1 MSSSVSI
8 LRNMVSFDKAEQFD
22 GFSKVVIIVSDEIE
36 YSAGTE
42 TGRTLTLNCPWG
54 TQEIANNILQS
65 IKGFQYQPMTAENA
79 LVDPSVEIGD
89 GVSANGVYSGVY
101 SLETKFNSNLPTT
114 VSAPADEELYEEH
127 TYVPKSEREVT
138 RKFLDFQSQFRIQ
151 DGKISAEV
159 SERKSDVSSLN
170 SKLTVQANQ
179 ISTEIA
185 ERKSETS
192 SLRSSIIQ
200 ESNRITAE
208 VQTRASE
215 TESLRS
221 TMDIQ
226 AGQIT
231 AKVNKNDG
239 NSSTFGWA
247 LETSSWRIFSGSNTV
262 LKADKDGLEVKGV
275 IRATSGEIGG
285 FKITSNSLTYNSQ
298 TWGGT
303 NSTGIYLGPQGIQC
317 GSKENGVQITNNGY
331 LYAEN
336 GEFRG
341 SVRAGNIQYGGNAGY
356 FNGGGISS
364 SSILGDRM
372 VANTIST
379 AYTSSGINASL
390 GRADAAYNIC
400 TGITTAQKFI
410 SQELT
415 ATGKASVGTLYIG
428 GVSVTKKSATFKDGS
443 GSYVTISYWG

>member
-1 MSSSVSI
+1 MSSSVNI

-36 YSAGTE
+36 YSAGTD

-89 GVSANGVYSGVY
+89 GIGANGVYSGVY

-127 TYVPKSEREVT
+127 KYVPKSEREVT
-138 RKFLDFQSQFRIQ
+138 RKFLEFQSQFRIQ

-159 SERKSDVSSLN
+159 EERKSD
-170 SKLTVQANQ
+170 T
-179 ISTEIA
+179 
-185 ERKSETS
+185 KSIRAT
-192 SLRSSIIQ
+192 L
-200 ESNRITAE
+200 E
-208 VQTRASE
+208 V
-215 TESLRS
+215 
-221 TMDIQ
+221 Q

-239 NSSTFGWA
+239 KSSTFGWA
-247 LETSSWRIFSGSNTV
+247 LETASWRIFSGSNTV
-262 LKADKDGLEVKGV
+262 LKADKNGLEVKGV

-285 FKITSNSLTYNSQ
+285 FKITSNYLTYNNQ

-303 NSTGIYLGPQGIQC
+303 NSTGIYIGPQGIQC

-341 SVRAGNIQYGGNAGY
+341 SVRAGNIQYGGSAGY
-356 FNGGGISS
+356 LSGSGIGSHTISGNRLAYNTVSTSYTSGGINTSLGYADFANGVFNDYNTA
-364 SSILGDRM
+364 SSIRCNGLRVQGSYFAP
-372 VANTIST
+372 VTIY
-379 AYTSSGINASL
+379 YTNASGGTSYITVL
-390 GRADAAYNIC
+390 GYR
-400 TGITTAQKFI
+400 
-410 SQELT
+410 
-415 ATGKASVGTLYIG
+415 
-428 GVSVTKKSATFKDGS
+428 
-443 GSYVTISYWG
+443 

>member
-1 MSSSVSI
+1 MSSSVNT

-36 YSAGTE
+36 YSAGAE

-65 IKGFQYQPMTAENA
+65 INGFQYQPMTAGNA

-89 GVSANGVYSGVY
+89 GIKANGVYSGVY

-159 SERKSDVSSLN
+159 EERKSD
-170 SKLTVQANQ
+170 T
-179 ISTEIA
+179 
-185 ERKSETS
+185 KSIRAT
-192 SLRSSIIQ
+192 L
-200 ESNRITAE
+200 E
-208 VQTRASE
+208 V
-215 TESLRS
+215 
-221 TMDIQ
+221 Q

-239 NSSTFGWA
+239 SSSTFGWA
-247 LETSSWRIFSGSNTV
+247 LETASWRIFSGSNTV
-262 LKADKDGLEVKGV
+262 LKADKNGLEVKGV

-285 FKITSNSLTYNSQ
+285 FKITSNSLTYNNQ

-303 NSTGIYLGPQGIQC
+303 NSTGIYIGPSGIQL
-317 GSKENGVQITNNGY
+317 GKNFKVDSAGNLSAASGTFSGNVN
-331 LYAEN
+331 
-336 GEFRG
+336 
-341 SVRAGNIQYGGNAGY
+341 AGNIQYGGNAGY
-356 FNGGGISS
+356 LSGSGLESHSVYGSQI
-364 SSILGDRM
+364 GY
-372 VANTIST
+372 NTIST
-379 AYTSSGINASL
+379 AYTSGGINTSL
-390 GRADAAYNIC
+390 GYADYANGVFNGWNTASTIGANRIYLDGRA
-400 TGITTAQKFI
+400 
-410 SQELT
+410 L
-415 ATGKASVGTLYIG
+415 GT
-428 GVSVTKKSATFKDGS
+428 S
-443 GSYVTISYWG
+443 TISYTDGNGNKRSANIVVWRY

>member
-1 MSSSVSI
+1 MSSSVNI

-22 GFSKVVIIVSDEIE
+22 GFSKVLIIVSDEVE
-36 YSAGTE
+36 YSAGTD

-138 RKFLDFQSQFRIQ
+138 RKFLEFQSQFRIQ

-159 SERKSDVSSLN
+159 EERKSDTKTIRATL
-170 SKLTVQANQ
+170 
-179 ISTEIA
+179 
-185 ERKSETS
+185 
-192 SLRSSIIQ
+192 
-200 ESNRITAE
+200 E
-208 VQTRASE
+208 V
-215 TESLRS
+215 
-221 TMDIQ
+221 Q

-239 NSSTFGWA
+239 SSSTFGWA
-247 LETSSWRIFSGSNTV
+247 LETASWRIFSGSNTV
-262 LKADKDGLEVKGV
+262 LKADKNGLEVKGV

-285 FKITSNSLTYNSQ
+285 FKITSNSLTYNNQS
-298 TWGGT
+298 WGGT
-303 NSTGIYLGPQGIQC
+303 NTNGIYIGPSGIQL
-317 GSKENGVQITNNGY
+317 GKN
-331 LYAEN
+331 
-336 GEFRG
+336 FRVDAAGNLTAASGTFTG
-341 SVRAGNIQYGGNAGY
+341 SVNAGNIRYGGNYGT

-364 SSILGDRM
+364 GSISGNRM

-379 AYTSSGINASL
+379 SYTSSGINRSL
-390 GRADAAYNIC
+390 GYADFANGAFNGYNWV
-400 TGITTAQKFI
+400 GNLF
-410 SQELT
+410 
-415 ATGKASVGTLYIG
+415 TGKLKVSGAMELYGYSIG
-428 GVSVTKKSATFKDGS
+428 MRSKTVATPSGGS
-443 GSYVTISYWG
+443 TTIYYLGYS

>member
-1 MSSSVSI
+1 MSSSVNI

-22 GFSKVVIIVSDEIE
+22 GFSKVIIIVSDEVE
-36 YSAGTE
+36 YSAGTD

-89 GVSANGVYSGVY
+89 GISANGVYSGVY

-114 VSAPADEELYEEH
+114 VSAPADEELSEEH

-159 SERKSDVSSLN
+159 EERKSDTKSIRATLE
-170 SKLTVQANQ
+170 VQA
-179 ISTEIA
+179 
-185 ERKSETS
+185 
-192 SLRSSIIQ
+192 
-200 ESNRITAE
+200 
-208 VQTRASE
+208 
-215 TESLRS
+215 
-221 TMDIQ
+221 D
-226 AGQIT
+226 QIT

-247 LETSSWRIFSGSNTV
+247 LETASWRIFSGSNTV
-262 LKADKDGLEVKGV
+262 LKADKNGLEVKGV

-285 FKITSNSLTYNSQ
+285 FKITSNSLTYNNQ

-303 NSTGIYLGPQGIQC
+303 NSTGIYIGPQGIQC
-317 GSKENGVQITNNGY
+317 GSEENGVQITNTGY
-331 LYAEN
+331 LYAEH

-341 SVRAGNIQYGGNAGY
+341 SIRAGNIQYGGNAGY
-356 FNGGGISS
+356 LNGGGISGG
-364 SSILGDRM
+364 SIYGDRL
-372 VANTIST
+372 VGGTIT
-379 AYTSSGINASL
+379 TTYTSSGINSSL

-400 TGITTAQKFI
+400 TGVTTAHKFI
-410 SQELT
+410 SQDLT
-415 ATGKASVGTLYIG
+415 ATGKVSAGTLFVG
-428 GVSVTKKSATFKDGS
+428 GYGVTTKSASFKDQAGNT
-443 GSYVTISYWG
+443 VNINYWGWA

>member
-1 MSSSVSI
+1 MSSSVNI

-22 GFSKVVIIVSDEIE
+22 GFSKVIIIVSDEVE
-36 YSAGTE
+36 YSAGTD

-89 GVSANGVYSGVY
+89 GISANGVYSGVY

-159 SERKSDVSSLN
+159 EERKSDTKTIRATL
-170 SKLTVQANQ
+170 
-179 ISTEIA
+179 
-185 ERKSETS
+185 
-192 SLRSSIIQ
+192 
-200 ESNRITAE
+200 E
-208 VQTRASE
+208 V
-215 TESLRS
+215 
-221 TMDIQ
+221 Q

-239 NSSTFGWA
+239 SSSTFGWA
-247 LETSSWRIFSGSNTV
+247 LETASWRIFSGSNTV
-262 LKADKDGLEVKGV
+262 LKADKNGLEVKGV

-285 FKITSNSLTYNSQ
+285 FKITSNSLTYNNQ

-303 NSTGIYLGPQGIQC
+303 NTNGIYIGPSGIQL
-317 GSKENGVQITNNGY
+317 GKNFKVDSAGNLTAASGTFSGY
-331 LYAEN
+331 
-336 GEFRG
+336 
-341 SVRAGNIQYGGNAGY
+341 VKAGNIQYGGSYGTLSGSALTGRSVYGGSGGAIAGSTLSTY
-356 FNGGGISS
+356 NLSGGI
-364 SSILGDRM
+364 
-372 VANTIST
+372 NT
-379 AYTSSGINASL
+379 SL
-390 GRADAAYNIC
+390 GYADWSYGALN
-400 TGITTAQKFI
+400 GWNR
-410 SQELT
+410 
-415 ATGKASVGTLYIG
+415 
-428 GVSVTKKSATFKDGS
+428 VSLLSTNSIVTKSLEVNNRSVSWKIKSFVDGNGNKVS
-443 GSYVTISYWG
+443 IYYLGG